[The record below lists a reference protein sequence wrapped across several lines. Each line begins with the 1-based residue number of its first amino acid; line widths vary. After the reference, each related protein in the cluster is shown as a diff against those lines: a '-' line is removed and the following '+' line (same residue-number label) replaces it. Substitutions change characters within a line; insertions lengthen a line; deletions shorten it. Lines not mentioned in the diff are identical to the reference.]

1 MWKIVV
7 LRQLSMPEMMEETS
21 FEAIDTMSGCKIC
34 LLPSVGSS
42 WEHLFVLI
50 NESAHLNRHF

>member
-7 LRQLSMPEMMEETS
+7 LRQLSVPEMMEETS

-34 LLPSVGSS
+34 LFLSVGTD
-42 WEHLFVLI
+42 WEHLFK
-50 NESAHLNRHF
+50 